1 MDPQLFD
8 ILWEVIREVDTKE
21 PIRIVSSYRSPATNS
36 MLRRRS
42 RGVAQFSQ
50 HMLGKAIDFNI
61 PGVSVEELRV
71 AACGCSAA
79 ASASIRARSCMWTS
93 ARCATGRA

>member
-1 MDPQLFD
+1 
-8 ILWEVIREVDTKE
+8 
-21 PIRIVSSYRSPATNS
+21 

-61 PGVSVEELRV
+61 NGAPVERLREIAMRLQRGGVGFYPGSFVHVDVGSVRHWPRLTHDQVGGGVPNGRTAQV
-71 AACGCSAA
+71 PPAGPPPSRSAA
-79 ASASIRARSCMWTS
+79 AVA
-93 ARCATGRA
+93 